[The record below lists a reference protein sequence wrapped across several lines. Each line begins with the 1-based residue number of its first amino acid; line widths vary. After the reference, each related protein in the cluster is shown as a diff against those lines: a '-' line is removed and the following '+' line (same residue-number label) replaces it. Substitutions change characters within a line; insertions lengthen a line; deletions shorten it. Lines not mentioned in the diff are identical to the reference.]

1 MDTENLNRPRPS
13 PRGNELSQILK
24 MASQTLIF
32 LIPVKK
38 IEEIHGQ
45 FLKFHTLEMQQFL

>member
-1 MDTENLNRPRPS
+1 MDTENLNCPRPS
-13 PRGNELSQILK
+13 PRGNELTQILK
-24 MASQTLIF
+24 MVSKTHI

-38 IEEIHGQ
+38 IEEIRGQ

>member
-1 MDTENLNRPRPS
+1 MDAENLNCPRPS
-13 PRGNELSQILK
+13 PRGSELSQILK
-24 MASQTLIF
+24 MLPQTLIF

-45 FLKFHTLEMQQFL
+45 FLKFSALEMRQVL